1 MKRLH
6 TRTKHSAQGS
16 NPVPEASGASQ
27 LVHSGAST
35 GQPKPVVETPV
46 LGLIQLWPDPDL
58 ESASHIQTEVDL
70 VAIHGL
76 GGHAYKTWREGEKLW
91 LRDFLPHD
99 VPTARVLTFGY
110 NAGVAFTQSKS
121 NIRDFATS
129 LLEGIRTFRR
139 RNKEA
144 DRKMI
149 FVCHSLGGIVFKQAL
164 VIAHEKETRYGSI
177 KEAVAGVI
185 FLGTPHRGADI
196 AYWSKLLAKF
206 ANVLTAGKM
215 REDLLKALAPKSTEL
230 GTICSQ
236 FVERG
241 MRLQI
246 FSLYERHE
254 TSGLGSLVVDEFSA
268 ILHLPNETPIPME
281 ADHRGLCK
289 YLTPSDSCYRTVFN
303 CIEELMDSLIET
315 SEQPYFDSSQREFLS
330 KLRAVDHDTV
340 LSKIPG
346 GWTRSSRWFLE
357 LPEFKSWR
365 VLQGQ
370 QTLWLYGVPGSGK
383 TVLMKS
389 IVEFLNSQSDIASSP
404 VIWKPISFF
413 FDDKDPERKTSD
425 SFIRSVLDQILG
437 DSRCASVI
445 RYLDFDPSKI
455 PDTEKSLWECFQ
467 TIVKRSRGIIFQLV
481 IDAMDEALRH
491 NENPPTIVDKLRDL
505 VESDASGRVR
515 MLLSHR
521 EQPPYGFPQR
531 TDAAVIS
538 IDNENTRKN
547 VDEFV
552 QMKVRSS
559 LQESK
564 LSLSMA
570 STIEAKIVKKA
581 QGNFLFATLAWKQFS
596 NGTVQWT
603 RDKIKAS
610 LTGLDKTSDD
620 LVDFYCQLLSN
631 ISSRYRQ
638 KAKIAFT
645 ILRLCKES
653 ISPTQLA
660 TMAVM
665 VDMEGIEQDEDLEEL
680 KAQAADFE
688 EYLVQA
694 CEYMVKIDNNSVQ
707 FVHVSVKDMLSM
719 SLGMHSPRNQS
730 IISELT
736 VSNSEGQSIMLNI
749 CLKTMHLE
757 RRSPESW
764 LETYGAMTEALRSL
778 RETFSGLVP
787 NHEQL
792 TQIDEL
798 TNSHVDSMSK
808 TSCLAYAVRNWFQH
822 YKEASPSVEQDVKII
837 NFLSTING
845 CLCYLLWY
853 QLPTKDDGG
862 KMPYLSRY
870 PAAHLPLESSRTMTL
885 FRVIALGD
893 LPRLVGAILRRG
905 VNINY
910 LAGTVTPLSWSI
922 ICRRRDSFQALLESS
937 EIEVNYHAYRQRASI
952 HHAASCIEDTFYME
966 RLLEFTNIDVNAVGD
981 NGTPL
986 HVAISSKNIQGAD
999 KLLNHPRVN
1008 IYFKADMEE
1017 SPYSMA
1023 FRHKIWEPFL
1033 LRILDMTEKPKPP
1046 STRQAY
1052 GTSQLLWAGVHGWTN
1067 MEERILREDHNQVF
1081 LVDQESRM
1089 NALAH
1094 YAYFGRKEKLAWII
1108 DRLPT
1113 HGLLL
1118 RGASDRYDLLH
1129 LCASQDWEDMVHLL
1143 QRKYKLKSLKFD
1155 HQGRNMLH
1163 WIMEHGWDLDRFDLS
1178 CYSVS
1183 DLNSQDRD
1191 GLTPMHIAASN
1202 RNIHALEVLVI
1213 SGADPYLKD
1222 KRGMSP
1228 AHLAAQVGWRKGV
1241 EYLTDTSHREL
1252 GRTRD
1257 GATLLHLVAIWFE
1270 GSLVSKLLCSRQG
1283 MTNARDGN
1291 RRTPLHYASINDN
1304 ASAMIALLDAGGEIN
1319 ARDEN
1324 GMTPLHEAIRCLSVK
1339 TARLLL
1345 KRGADFKAIDGFGQT
1360 CLHLSVRYKH
1370 NYLLKKF
1377 IKIGLAANAY
1387 DKFGMS
1393 PLHRACSTGVS
1404 EHVQMLLEKGASYKA
1419 RNTHQRSPLDIAVHR
1434 ENVKAIEVLISW
1446 LDHAAKRGDKKPRR
1460 SRTRQE
1466 LLDQALLLAY
1476 QFGCEKAS
1484 ARLRSA
1490 GAKADKSTISV
1501 RQVYMDGPS
1510 PESRWPLKPYKSQAR
1525 SAINKEL

>member
-1 MKRLH
+1 MLARYRL
-6 TRTKHSAQGS
+6 
-16 NPVPEASGASQ
+16 
-27 LVHSGAST
+27 
-35 GQPKPVVETPV
+35 
-46 LGLIQLWPDPDL
+46 
-58 ESASHIQTEVDL
+58 
-70 VAIHGL
+70 
-76 GGHAYKTWREGEKLW
+76 
-91 LRDFLPHD
+91 
-99 VPTARVLTFGY
+99 
-110 NAGVAFTQSKS
+110 
-121 NIRDFATS
+121 
-129 LLEGIRTFRR
+129 
-139 RNKEA
+139 
-144 DRKMI
+144 
-149 FVCHSLGGIVFKQAL
+149 
-164 VIAHEKETRYGSI
+164 
-177 KEAVAGVI
+177 
-185 FLGTPHRGADI
+185 
-196 AYWSKLLAKF
+196 
-206 ANVLTAGKM
+206 
-215 REDLLKALAPKSTEL
+215 
-230 GTICSQ
+230 
-236 FVERG
+236 
-241 MRLQI
+241 
-246 FSLYERHE
+246 
-254 TSGLGSLVVDEFSA
+254 
-268 ILHLPNETPIPME
+268 
-281 ADHRGLCK
+281 
-289 YLTPSDSCYRTVFN
+289 
-303 CIEELMDSLIET
+303 
-315 SEQPYFDSSQREFLS
+315 DSSQREFLS

-389 IVEFLNSQSDIASSP
+389 IVEFLNIQSDIASSP

-413 FDDKDPERKTSD
+413 FDDNDPERKTSD
-425 SFIRSVLDQILG
+425 SFIRS
-437 DSRCASVI
+437 
-445 RYLDFDPSKI
+445 I
-455 PDTEKSLWECFQ
+455 PDTEKSLWGCFQ

-481 IDAMDEALRH
+481 IDAVDEALRH

-521 EQPPYGFPQR
+521 EQPPYGFLQR

-638 KAKIAFT
+638 KAMIAFT

-665 VDMEGIEQDEDLEEL
+665 IDMEGIEQDEDLEDL

-719 SLGMHSPRNQS
+719 SLDMHSPRNQS

-757 RRSPESW
+757 RRRPESW

-822 YKEASPSVEQDVKII
+822 YKEASPSVEQDVKMI
-837 NFLSTING
+837 NFLCTMNG
-845 CLCYLLWY
+845 CLCYMLWY

-862 KMPYLSRY
+862 KIPYLSRY
-870 PAAHLPLESSRTMTL
+870 PAAHLQLESSRTMTL

-922 ICRRRDSFQALLESS
+922 ICRRRDSFQALLESN

-986 HVAISSKNIQGAD
+986 HVAITSKNIQEAD
-999 KLLNHPRVN
+999 KLLNHPLVN

-1017 SPYSMA
+1017 SPHSMA

-1067 MEERILREDHNQVF
+1067 MEERILREYHNQVF

-1094 YAYFGRKEKLAWII
+1094 YAYFGRKEKLSWII

-1191 GLTPMHIAASN
+1191 DLTPMHIVASN

>member
-1 MKRLH
+1 
-6 TRTKHSAQGS
+6 
-16 NPVPEASGASQ
+16 
-27 LVHSGAST
+27 
-35 GQPKPVVETPV
+35 
-46 LGLIQLWPDPDL
+46 
-58 ESASHIQTEVDL
+58 
-70 VAIHGL
+70 
-76 GGHAYKTWREGEKLW
+76 
-91 LRDFLPHD
+91 
-99 VPTARVLTFGY
+99 
-110 NAGVAFTQSKS
+110 
-121 NIRDFATS
+121 
-129 LLEGIRTFRR
+129 
-139 RNKEA
+139 
-144 DRKMI
+144 
-149 FVCHSLGGIVFKQAL
+149 
-164 VIAHEKETRYGSI
+164 
-177 KEAVAGVI
+177 
-185 FLGTPHRGADI
+185 
-196 AYWSKLLAKF
+196 
-206 ANVLTAGKM
+206 
-215 REDLLKALAPKSTEL
+215 
-230 GTICSQ
+230 
-236 FVERG
+236 
-241 MRLQI
+241 
-246 FSLYERHE
+246 
-254 TSGLGSLVVDEFSA
+254 
-268 ILHLPNETPIPME
+268 
-281 ADHRGLCK
+281 
-289 YLTPSDSCYRTVFN
+289 
-303 CIEELMDSLIET
+303 
-315 SEQPYFDSSQREFLS
+315 
-330 KLRAVDHDTV
+330 
-340 LSKIPG
+340 
-346 GWTRSSRWFLE
+346 
-357 LPEFKSWR
+357 
-365 VLQGQ
+365 
-370 QTLWLYGVPGSGK
+370 
-383 TVLMKS
+383 
-389 IVEFLNSQSDIASSP
+389 
-404 VIWKPISFF
+404 
-413 FDDKDPERKTSD
+413 
-425 SFIRSVLDQILG
+425 
-437 DSRCASVI
+437 
-445 RYLDFDPSKI
+445 
-455 PDTEKSLWECFQ
+455 
-467 TIVKRSRGIIFQLV
+467 
-481 IDAMDEALRH
+481 
-491 NENPPTIVDKLRDL
+491 
-505 VESDASGRVR
+505 
-515 MLLSHR
+515 
-521 EQPPYGFPQR
+521 
-531 TDAAVIS
+531 
-538 IDNENTRKN
+538 
-547 VDEFV
+547 
-552 QMKVRSS
+552 
-559 LQESK
+559 
-564 LSLSMA
+564 
-570 STIEAKIVKKA
+570 
-581 QGNFLFATLAWKQFS
+581 
-596 NGTVQWT
+596 
-603 RDKIKAS
+603 
-610 LTGLDKTSDD
+610 
-620 LVDFYCQLLSN
+620 
-631 ISSRYRQ
+631 
-638 KAKIAFT
+638 
-645 ILRLCKES
+645 
-653 ISPTQLA
+653 
-660 TMAVM
+660 
-665 VDMEGIEQDEDLEEL
+665 
-680 KAQAADFE
+680 
-688 EYLVQA
+688 
-694 CEYMVKIDNNSVQ
+694 
-707 FVHVSVKDMLSM
+707 
-719 SLGMHSPRNQS
+719 
-730 IISELT
+730 
-736 VSNSEGQSIMLNI
+736 
-749 CLKTMHLE
+749 MHLE
-757 RRSPESW
+757 RRSPENW
-764 LETYGAMTEALRSL
+764 LETYGAMTKALRSL

-798 TNSHVDSMSK
+798 TNSHVDSISK

-822 YKEASPSVEQDVKII
+822 YKEALPSVEQDVKII
-837 NFLSTING
+837 NFLSTMNG

-853 QLPTKDDGG
+853 QLPTKGDGG
-862 KMPYLSRY
+862 KMPYLSRH

-905 VNINY
+905 ANINY
-910 LAGTVTPLSWSI
+910 LAGAVTPLSWSI
-922 ICRRRDSFQALLESS
+922 ICRRRDSFQSLLESN

-1067 MEERILREDHNQVF
+1067 MKERILREDHNQVF

-1094 YAYFGRKEKLAWII
+1094 YAYFGRKEKLSWII

-1143 QRKYKLKSLKFD
+1143 QRKHKLKSLKFD

-1213 SGADPYLKD
+1213 SRADPYLKD

-1270 GSLVSKLLCSRQG
+1270 GSLVSKLLCSRRG

-1304 ASAMIALLDAGGEIN
+1304 VSAMIALLDAGGEIN

-1393 PLHRACSTGVS
+1393 PLHRACSTEVS

-1419 RNTHQRSPLDIAVHR
+1419 RNAHQRSPLDLAVHR

-1446 LDHAAKRGDKKPRR
+1446 LDHAAKRGNKKPRR
-1460 SRTRQE
+1460 SRTSQELLDQE

-1484 ARLRSA
+1484 AKLRSA